1 LQQRRPAGQCR
12 ESESKRAL
20 ARARVRP
27 VRSSQLASSNR
38 QWEWVSWARGNG
50 ALRLWHM
57 HHPTPQQAGNQTGKQ
72 NGGASHAFLWRS
84 LLTLAVDARGW
95 GEANPQARL
104 FPELNSPMHT
114 IALGC
119 RCWGAGRR
127 EPGHGGD
134 EPKPRPNTLIGRPIG
149 TRPCTPPV
157 PPY

>member
-1 LQQRRPAGQCR
+1 M
-12 ESESKRAL
+12 
-20 ARARVRP
+20 
-27 VRSSQLASSNR
+27 
-38 QWEWVSWARGNG
+38 VSWARGNG

-57 HHPTPQQAGNQTGKQ
+57 HHPTPQQAGKQTWKQ

-134 EPKPRPNTLIGRPIG
+134 EPKPRRNTLIGRPIG